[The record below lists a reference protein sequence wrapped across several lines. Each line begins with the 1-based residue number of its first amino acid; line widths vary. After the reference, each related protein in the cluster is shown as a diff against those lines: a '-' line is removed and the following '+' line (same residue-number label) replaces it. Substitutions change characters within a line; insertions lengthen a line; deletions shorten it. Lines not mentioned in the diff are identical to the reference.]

1 MHIKSSSCT
10 PYIYT
15 NLIYQIGSK
24 KKKTEK
30 KINETK
36 TDFLKGS
43 LLVNLWQDWKDKFK
57 KIKHKLPVSG
67 VKNKISAQILH
78 TLKTQQENTL
88 NNFIPIN
95 G

>member
-1 MHIKSSSCT
+1 MKQ
-10 PYIYT
+10 
-15 NLIYQIGSK
+15 N
-24 KKKTEK
+24 
-30 KINETK
+30 

-43 LLVNLWQDWKDKFK
+43 LLVNLWQDCKNKFR

>member
-1 MHIKSSSCT
+1 MK
-10 PYIYT
+10 
-15 NLIYQIGSK
+15 Q
-24 KKKTEK
+24 
-30 KINETK
+30 K

-78 TLKTQQENTL
+78 ILKTQQENTL